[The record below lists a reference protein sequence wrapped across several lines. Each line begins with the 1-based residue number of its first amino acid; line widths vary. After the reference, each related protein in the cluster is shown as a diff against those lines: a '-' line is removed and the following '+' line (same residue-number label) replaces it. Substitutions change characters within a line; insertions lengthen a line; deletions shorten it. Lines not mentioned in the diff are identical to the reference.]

1 MGTPALN
8 VNILYIPNMQAQQ
21 IPINI
26 INKESLKFDNIVSQ
40 THFKFCP
47 LTLLCSTANNREE
60 VELFLAPLEPEYCVE
75 QAMNAILIDQPLV
88 CIPRLTY
95 LPFLSRA

>member
-1 MGTPALN
+1 M
-8 VNILYIPNMQAQQ
+8 
-21 IPINI
+21 
-26 INKESLKFDNIVSQ
+26 LKFGVTVS
-40 THFKFCP
+40 P
-47 LTLLCSTANNREE
+47 LTLLCSAATNREE